1 MTNVRI
7 RRLFLKIH
15 LYSGLICFWYLI
27 ALGTSSLNFN
37 HHFSFMEG
45 KPVPEKWS
53 RTINLTDNYRDD
65 LVLSETI
72 RDSLSLIGWPLPWET
87 WHDSTGVF
95 HFALQHPG
103 KKYIVDYTFSDKVAR
118 VQELPRSIWHIFNS
132 MHGMGWVP
140 NSHFMS
146 IWQWY
151 TRITVVLIVFS
162 VFLGIYLWYKGNR
175 DQKAG
180 LYVLMISTLISLAWM
195 LQLYFY
201 G

>member
-1 MTNVRI
+1 MRI
-7 RRLFLKIH
+7 RKLFLKVH

-37 HHFSFMEG
+37 HHFSFMES
-45 KPVPEKWS
+45 KPVQEEWA
-53 RTINLTDNYRDD
+53 RTINLTDNFRDD
-65 LVLSETI
+65 LVLSETL

-87 WHDSTGVF
+87 WHDSTGLF
-95 HFALQHPG
+95 HFTLQHPG
-103 KKYIVDYTFSDKVAR
+103 KKYIVDYTFTDKVAR
-118 VQELPRSIWHIFNS
+118 VQELPRGIWHIFNA
-132 MHGMGWVP
+132 MHGIGRVP

-162 VFLGIYLWYKGNR
+162 VFLGIYLWYTGNR
-175 DQKAG
+175 DKKTG
-180 LYVLMISTLISLAWM
+180 LYVLMVSALISLGWM